1 MLKPGWIHY
10 YMSATA
16 KALLADVA
24 VVYGFVWAG
33 LMFVSAA
40 VDAFVGLNCSIA
52 TWTFTMAIFGIVS
65 KVAVFVGGYAA
76 MRVIGVRRHAHL
88 AT

>member
-40 VDAFVGLNCSIA
+40 VNAFVALNCSIA
-52 TWTFTMAIFGIVS
+52 TWTFTMATFGIVS
-65 KVAVFVGGYAA
+65 KVAVFLGGYAA